1 MLTVSQ
7 LNKWFAV
14 NGQVRPV
21 LQDISFQAADGEFIC
36 ILGPS
41 GSGKTT
47 LLRCIGGFDSFS
59 GGKIMVD
66 GQAVTAPGTDRMMIF
81 QGFDQLFAWK
91 TVTENLEYPLKIRGV
106 GKPMRRELADRFL
119 GMVGLGDFRH
129 YYPHQ
134 LSGGMK
140 QRAAIARA
148 LMLEPRI
155 LLMDEPFGS
164 LDAMTRNSL
173 QNQLLSIWS
182 NLATTILFV
191 THDIE
196 EAILLSDRILILSP
210 VGELRNI
217 LPNHLPRPRRLGET
231 GFAQLWD
238 LLYSQLGD
246 NSARDR

>member
-1 MLTVSQ
+1 MLTVGQ
-7 LNKWFAV
+7 LNKWFTV

-21 LQDISFQAADGEFIC
+21 LQDISFQAAAGEFIC

-59 GGKIMVD
+59 QGKIIVD
-66 GQAVTAPGTDRMMIF
+66 GQAVTVPGTDRMMIF

-91 TVTENLEYPLKIRGV
+91 TVTENLQYPLKIRGI
-106 GKPMRRELADRFL
+106 GKQKRRELADRFL
-119 GMVGLGDFRH
+119 GMVGLRDFQH

-210 VGELRNI
+210 AGELRNI
-217 LPNHLPRPRRLGET
+217 IPNHLQRPRRLGET
-231 GFAQLWD
+231 GFAQLWE
-238 LLYSQLGD
+238 LLYSQLAD
-246 NSARDR
+246 NSSRDR